1 MPRRYGFKRSYRT
14 RRSYRKRKAN
24 SFSRYNTYRK
34 RSSKAQAYQ
43 IYRLNKKI
51 NHVYKMTKPEI
62 QIYTDDANNNGT
74 PHLDVNLTTSET
86 SGYKTGCVPIINRQ
100 DNCFTGHYA
109 RIRDVSITGTLEFIG
124 NPSETAQ
131 AQTCGLRLIFF
142 RLRSDIYG
150 APSRTDIMKI
160 INSKPNNYYL
170 NCPLESGFSTR
181 YKLVRDFRTVL
192 TPTSGPTKSFRIRF
206 KYPYALLSKAKLE
219 TEGSTYSRNSLWCLY
234 YICRAGT
241 FNGSSVDTFSFNG
254 YLKFAY
260 TDDIYT
266 STEDNNSKAKDVDE
280 YLEVDDA
287 DEETGMSQESDND
300 VDEK

>member
-1 MPRRYGFKRSYRT
+1 MPRRYY
-14 RRSYRKRKAN
+14 YRKRTPRKTYYKRKRT
-24 SFSRYNTYRK
+24 FSRLNTYRY

-43 IYRLNKKI
+43 IYKLNKKV

-74 PHLDVNLTTSET
+74 PHLDINLTTT
-86 SGYKTGCVPIINRQ
+86 NINGYYTGVAPIINRA

-109 RIRDVSITGTLEFIG
+109 RIRDVSITGTLEFLG
-124 NPSETAQ
+124 NPIEGPQT
-131 AQTCGLRLIFF
+131 QTCGLRLIFF
-142 RLRSDIYG
+142 RLRADTYG
-150 APSRTDIMKI
+150 APSRTDVLKI
-160 INSKPNNYYL
+160 LNDKPNNYYL

-181 YKLVRDFRTVL
+181 YKLVKDFRAVL
-192 TPTSGPTKSFRIRF
+192 TPTSGPTKSFRIKF

-219 TEGSTYSRNSLWCLY
+219 TAGTTYSKNSLWCVY

-241 FNGSSVDTFSFNG
+241 YTGSSVDTFSYNG

-266 STEDNNSKAKDVDE
+266 STEDNNTKVIN
-280 YLEVDDA
+280 DDA
-287 DEETGMSQESDND
+287 EDEDDED
-300 VDEK
+300 VTVEELDDKK